1 MQQEQKTKGP
11 AFRKRNQIAQ
21 ANRTM
26 FIWVAAVSAVFGV
39 ALVAVIFLVQMLI
52 FNEKVL
58 AEKQNTIKTL
68 EIDNTNITKLE
79 SAIRV
84 LDTNTALASVK
95 ADSDD
100 QTIQAVLDALPS
112 EANSLALG
120 ASLQNKLLS
129 GINGLSLNSIQ
140 VNPVEGV
147 ESLSSNTTTAY
158 SSSDN
163 EITFNFAVSG
173 DETALK
179 QSLVNLERS
188 IRTINIVSLEIQSQ
202 GTTQVMSVSAKA
214 FYEPTK
220 VVQLTDKVV
229 K

>member
-11 AFRKRNQIAQ
+11 AFRKRNQIAK

-39 ALVAVIFLVQMLI
+39 ALVAAIFLVQMLI

-100 QTIQAVLDALPS
+100 QTIQVVLDALPS

-129 GINGLSLNSIQ
+129 GIDGLSLNSLQ

-147 ESLSSNTTTAY
+147 ESLSSSTTTTD
-158 SSSDN
+158 SSSEN
-163 EITFNFAVSG
+163 EITFTFAVSG

-179 QSLVNLERS
+179 QALVNLERS
-188 IRTINIVSLEIQSQ
+188 IRTIDIISLEIQSQ
-202 GTTQVMSVSAKA
+202 GTTQVMSVSARA

>member
-11 AFRKRNQIAQ
+11 AFRKRNQIAK

-39 ALVAVIFLVQMLI
+39 ALVAAIFLVQMLI

-100 QTIQAVLDALPS
+100 QTIQVVLDALPS

-129 GINGLSLNSIQ
+129 GIDGLSLNSLQ

-147 ESLSSNTTTAY
+147 ESLSSSTTTTD
-158 SSSDN
+158 SSSEN
-163 EITFNFAVSG
+163 EITFTFAVSG

-179 QSLVNLERS
+179 QALVDRK
-188 IRTINIVSLEIQSQ
+188 
-202 GTTQVMSVSAKA
+202 SV
-214 FYEPTK
+214 
-220 VVQLTDKVV
+220 V
-229 K
+229 